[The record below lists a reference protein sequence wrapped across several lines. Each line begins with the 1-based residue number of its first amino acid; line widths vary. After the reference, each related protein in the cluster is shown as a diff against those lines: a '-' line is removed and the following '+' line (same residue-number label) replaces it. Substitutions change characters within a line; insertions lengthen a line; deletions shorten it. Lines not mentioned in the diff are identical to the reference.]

1 MFILTSTW
9 ECCRYWDLGDKQI
22 ANNSRAGSVSVYF
35 AITNSGIRFT
45 GVSEPTKAVFM
56 LVRDPV
62 ERFIS
67 VRCKGEIHPG
77 TGNHFELQSKLA
89 VGPEVHLYRFPEQ
102 LRQFGEDTG
111 LGEIPWVN
119 KSTSQPPQITE
130 AEREQVLL
138 DYAPDVELFESL
150 RGPSPIVKSRLS
162 PESRPATRLGKSLS
176 LWGSAK
182 RR

>member
-1 MFILTSTW
+1 MFLPTATGES
-9 ECCRYWDLGDKQI
+9 CRYWDLGDKQI

-35 AITNSGIRFT
+35 AIVNSGIRFT
-45 GVSEPTKAVFM
+45 GVSEPTKPVFM

-67 VRCKGEIHPG
+67 AKRKGEIYPG
-77 TGNHFELQSKLA
+77 AGNHFDLQSKLA
-89 VGPEVHLYRFPEQ
+89 VGPSVHLYRFPDQ
-102 LRQFGEDTG
+102 LMEFAADTG

-130 AEREQVLL
+130 AERQQVLR

-150 RGPSPIVKSRLS
+150 R
-162 PESRPATRLGKSLS
+162 
-176 LWGSAK
+176 
-182 RR
+182 